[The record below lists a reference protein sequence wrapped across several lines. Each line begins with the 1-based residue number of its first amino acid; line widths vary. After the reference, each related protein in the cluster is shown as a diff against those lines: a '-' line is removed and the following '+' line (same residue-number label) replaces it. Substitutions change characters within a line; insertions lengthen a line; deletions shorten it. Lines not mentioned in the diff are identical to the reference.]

1 MATVPAVAA
10 RAAPAAC
17 TIAVKERRMADSDQ
31 PKPPRDEQQ
40 EETERHALM
49 QLASVAGHQLKSP
62 LSRIEQ
68 VISTVMGGF
77 VGPVNERQRSMLERA
92 ARSCQEGIG
101 LVSDLLRL
109 RGLDEMDEQDFVSVN
124 LVSTF
129 RSAVERLRETATEG
143 GVELL
148 DRVELEDS
156 QMGWVRGDPGLI
168 EEILLVPLHNAIKY
182 SAAGDTVTARL
193 YLEGEV
199 DPDEPEAQPTD
210 HPELCME
217 VLDNGIGIPADAW
230 EKIFEEF
237 YRAPNA
243 KAANREGSGLGLSFA
258 RRAARRL
265 GGEVELE
272 PRSAGGTRALVRI
285 PYSPPQATELLEHG
299 AGSGARQPEP
309 SRRVVVI
316 GGVVAGSKT
325 AAKIMRLDPH
335 AQVTIVERGRFLAYA
350 GCGLPYYI
358 SGAVRDQRSLM
369 STPLGMVR
377 DLSFFHNVKQIRVLD
392 QTEAISV
399 DREDHNVKVRR
410 MTDGREWS
418 IRYDQLV
425 LATGAEAVVP
435 EIQGVDLDGI
445 YTLHGVEDAEAIRS
459 ELSSARALDVVIV
472 GAGLLGCEIAESV
485 ALRGARLTLVERQAQ
500 ILGIVDPEL
509 ARLARQHFETQGVRV
524 YTSARAAA
532 FEGDHRVR
540 AVRLADGRTLPCDF
554 VILAAGVRPNSRLA
568 RECGLELNDRG
579 AVEVDRHMRTSDPS
593 IYAVGDC
600 AANHHVVTGDAAWIP
615 MGSTALKQGRV
626 AAMNICGQ
634 ETTFPGIVG
643 SIVIRLFDYTV
654 AKSGLRESQA
664 RQAGFDPVSV
674 IVPGPDCDAYLPTS
688 KPMIFKMVADRT
700 TRRLL
705 GAQGV
710 GEGAVDKRIDIVATA
725 VTAGMDLDAFAQLD
739 LPYAPPYS
747 LAMDTILTAAN
758 VLRNKLNGD
767 FAGISAAELEEWM
780 RSEGDAPFVLDV
792 RLPAEYGTVKLPDSF
807 HIPLGSLRG
816 RMHELPEDRP
826 IVAVCSIGLRSYEA
840 SLILRAN
847 GFEGVRVLD
856 GGIRGW
862 PYELETL

>member
-1 MATVPAVAA
+1 
-10 RAAPAAC
+10 
-17 TIAVKERRMADSDQ
+17 
-31 PKPPRDEQQ
+31 
-40 EETERHALM
+40 M

-92 ARSCQEGIG
+92 AKSCQEGIG
-101 LVSDLLRL
+101 LVTGLLRL
-109 RGLDEMDEQDFVSVN
+109 RSLDELEEQDFVSVN
-124 LVSTF
+124 LTSTL
-129 RSAVERLRETATEG
+129 RSAVERVRETAAEAE
-143 GVELL
+143 VEL
-148 DRVELEDS
+148 VEQIEIDDPE
-156 QMGWVRGDPGLI
+156 MGWVRGDPGLI
-168 EEILLVPLHNAIKY
+168 EEMLHVPLDNAIKY
-182 SAAGDTVTARL
+182 SSSGHTVVVRLFLDRPAGEAGAEEDGEPRL
-193 YLEGEV
+193 CVEI
-199 DPDEPEAQPTD
+199 
-210 HPELCME
+210 
-217 VLDNGIGIPADAW
+217 LDDGIGIPQEAQ
-230 EKIFEEF
+230 EKLFEEF

-243 KAANREGSGLGLSFA
+243 KAASREGTGLGLSFA

-265 GGEVELE
+265 GGEVTLTSR
-272 PRSAGGTRALVRI
+272 PTGGARALVTL
-285 PYSPPQATELLEHG
+285 PYAAPGPAEALE
-299 AGSGARQPEP
+299 ASQGSEEPAP

-392 QTEAISV
+392 QTEARSI
-399 DREDHNVKVRR
+399 DREERTVRVCR
-410 MTDGREWS
+410 LTDGREWS
-418 IRYDQLV
+418 LGYDQLV
-425 LATGAEAVVP
+425 LATGAEAVLP
-435 EIQGVDLDGI
+435 EMKGVDLEGI

-459 ELSSARALDVVIV
+459 ELSTARALDVVIV

-485 ALRGARLTLVERQAQ
+485 ALRGARLTLVERQPE
-500 ILGIVDPEL
+500 ILGIVDTEL

-524 YTSARAAA
+524 YTSSRVVA
-532 FEGDHRVR
+532 FEGDHRVEG
-540 AVRLADGRTLPCDF
+540 VRLADGRTLSCDF
-554 VILAAGVRPNSRLA
+554 VILAAGVKPSSRLA
-568 RECGLELNDRG
+568 REAGLELTDRG
-579 AVEVDRHMRTSDPS
+579 AVHVDRRMRTSDPS

-600 AANHHVVTGDAAWIP
+600 AENHHLVTEGPTWTP

-626 AAMNICGQ
+626 AAINICGGD
-634 ETTFPGIVG
+634 EVFPGIVG
-643 SIVIRLFDYTV
+643 SIVIRLFDYTL
-654 AKSGLRESQA
+654 AKTGLRESQA
-664 RQAGFDPVSV
+664 REAGFDPVSV

-688 KPMIFKMVADRT
+688 KSMVFKLVADRK

-710 GEGAVDKRIDIVATA
+710 GEGAVDKRVDIVATA
-725 VTAGMDLDAFAQLD
+725 VTAGMDLDTFSKLD

-758 VLRNKLNGD
+758 VLRNKIDGHLI
-767 FAGISAAELEEWM
+767 GISAMQLEERM
-780 RSEGDAPFVLDV
+780 RDEEDTPFLLDV
-792 RLPAEYGTVKLPDSF
+792 RLPSEYSTNKLPDSV

-816 RMHELPEDRP
+816 RMHEIPSDKT
-826 IVAVCSIGLRSYEA
+826 IVTVCSIGLRSYEA

-847 GFEGVRVLD
+847 GFEDVQVLD
-856 GGIRGW
+856 GGLGGW

>member
-1 MATVPAVAA
+1 
-10 RAAPAAC
+10 
-17 TIAVKERRMADSDQ
+17 
-31 PKPPRDEQQ
+31 
-40 EETERHALM
+40 M

-77 VGPVNERQRSMLERA
+77 VGPLNERQRSMLERA

-101 LVSDLLRL
+101 LVTDLLRL
-109 RGLDEMDEQDFVSVN
+109 RSLDELDAQDFVSVN

-129 RSAVERLRETATEG
+129 RSAVERVRETAAESD
-143 GVELL
+143 VELIEQ
-148 DRVELEDS
+148 VEIDDS
-156 QMGWVRGDPGLI
+156 QMGWVHGDPGLI
-168 EEILLVPLHNAIKY
+168 EEMLFVPVHNAIKY
-182 SAAGDTVTARL
+182 SSAGDTVRVRL
-193 YLEGEV
+193 YLEEPAEAAPPSEGEGA
-199 DPDEPEAQPTD
+199 EADSGVPQ
-210 HPELCME
+210 LCVE
-217 VLDNGIGIPADAW
+217 ILDNGIGIPEEAQ
-230 EKIFEEF
+230 EKLFEEF

-243 KAANREGSGLGLSFA
+243 KAASREGSGLGLSFA

-265 GGEVELE
+265 GGEVTLT
-272 PRSAGGTRALVRI
+272 PRASGGARALVVL
-285 PYSPPQATELLEHG
+285 PYSPPGPAEALE
-299 AGSGARQPEP
+299 AGYGRGPKEPQP

-358 SGAVRDQRSLM
+358 SGAVRDQRALM

-392 QTEAISV
+392 QTEARGIDRAARSV
-399 DREDHNVKVRR
+399 RVRR
-410 MTDGREWS
+410 LTDGREWS

-425 LATGAEAVVP
+425 LATGAEAEVP
-435 EIQGVDLDGI
+435 ELEGVDLDGI
-445 YTLHGVEDAEAIRS
+445 YTLHGVEDAEAIRT
-459 ELSSARALDVVIV
+459 ELASARALDVVIV

-485 ALRGARLTLVERQAQ
+485 ALRGARLTLVERQSQ

-509 ARLARQHFETQGVRV
+509 ARLARQQFETQGVRV
-524 YTSARAAA
+524 YTSSRVVA
-532 FEGDHRVR
+532 FEGERRVQGI
-540 AVRLADGRTLPCDF
+540 RLADGRSLSCDF

-568 RECGLELNDRG
+568 REAGLELSERG
-579 AVEVDRHMRTSDPS
+579 AVMVDRRMQTSDPS

-600 AANHHVVTGDAAWIP
+600 AENHHLVTQGPAWTP
-615 MGSTALKQGRV
+615 MGSTALKQGRT
-626 AAMNICGQ
+626 AAINICGG
-634 ETTFPGIVG
+634 EEEFPGIVG

-654 AKSGLRESQA
+654 AKTGLRETQA
-664 RQAGFDPVSV
+664 REAGFDPVSV

-688 KPMIFKMVADRT
+688 KSMVFKLVADRK

-725 VTAGMDLDAFAQLD
+725 VTAGMDLDAFAKLD

-758 VLRNKLNGD
+758 VLRNKIDGY
-767 FAGISAAELEEWM
+767 FRGVSAMELEEQM
-780 RSEGDAPFVLDV
+780 RAEDLAPLLLDV
-792 RLPAEYGTVKLPDSF
+792 RLPSEYSEVKLPGSM

-816 RMHELPEDRP
+816 RMHELPRGKP
-826 IVAVCSIGLRSYEA
+826 VVAVCSIGLRSYEA

-847 GFEGVRVLD
+847 GFEDVGVLD
-856 GGIRGW
+856 GGLRGW